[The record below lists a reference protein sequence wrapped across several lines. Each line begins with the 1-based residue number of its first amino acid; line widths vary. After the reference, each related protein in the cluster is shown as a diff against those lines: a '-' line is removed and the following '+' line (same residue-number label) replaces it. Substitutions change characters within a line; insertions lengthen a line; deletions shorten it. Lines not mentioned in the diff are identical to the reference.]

1 MKKKHWLSQHLEP
14 LGWSSKNLAHI
25 SGIPEETVDKYLQG
39 KKPSPDNL
47 LKIARSLH
55 IEPEFLF
62 REAGVPYPKP
72 DAWKKKI
79 IIALAVLILTFTA
92 FVGGLLLGVTSQ
104 RAAERPQPQATETA
118 VISLNE
124 LPETQASQAAPL
136 RPHRDDTTVRAGAW
150 EQIEAATLCKSP
162 SPDNVYILIDPLDAL
177 AEIWIMACPDGEDES
192 YRVVYT
198 PTVSGTTTIVTK
210 IARP

>member
-1 MKKKHWLSQHLEP
+1 MKKKHWLSRHLE
-14 LGWSSKNLAHI
+14 LLDWSPEDLTQA
-25 SGIPEETVDKYLQG
+25 SGIPKETVDKYLQG
-39 KKPSPDNL
+39 EKPSQDDL
-47 LKIARSLH
+47 FKIAKSLH
-55 IEPEFLF
+55 LAPESLF

-79 IIALAVLILTFTA
+79 FLALAVLILTFTA
-92 FVGGLLLGVTSQ
+92 FVVGLLLGITSQ
-104 RAAERPQPQATETA
+104 RAADRPQPQVTETA
-118 VISLNE
+118 AASLDE
-124 LPETQASQAAPL
+124 LPDTQASQTAPM

-162 SPDNVYILIDPLDAL
+162 SSDNVYILVDPLDAL
-177 AEIWIMACPDGEDES
+177 AEIWILTCPGGQDES

-210 IARP
+210 MARP